1 MRSTIFR
8 LLGTSSLVAILG
20 LTSVPG
26 SFAADYFTEIE
37 IEQIREAQSI
47 GRRIPVFL
55 EIANLRLVR
64 LGLVEGEEE
73 VDNEEGVGSSITRG
87 IIRILNPE
95 AADELERIDD
105 ERSELTNDLSMFSRG
120 DLLRG
125 YYQAI
130 EEAMDNID
138 DAYERDRGDV
148 RRPLENLLEFVETTI
163 PVLREFSPDNSNEEI
178 ALEDAIEIAELARDG
193 ATEALDIVPQTEDR

>member
-125 YYQAI
+125 YYQAM

-163 PVLREFSPDNSNEEI
+163 PVLREFSPDNNNEEI

>member
-1 MRSTIFR
+1 MKSSTFR
-8 LLGTSSLVAILG
+8 LLGTTSLVAILG

-26 SFAADYFTEIE
+26 SLAADYFTEVE

-47 GRRIPVFL
+47 ERRIPVFL
-55 EIANLRLVR
+55 EIANIRLVR

-73 VDNEEGVGSSITRG
+73 VDNEEGGGNSITRG
-87 IIRILNPE
+87 IIRILSPE

-105 ERSELTNDLSMFSRG
+105 ELSALTNDLSMFSRG

-148 RRPLENLLEFVETTI
+148 RKPLENLLEFVENTI
-163 PVLREFSPDNSNEEI
+163 PALGEFSPDDGNEEI

-193 ATEALDIVPQTEDR
+193 ATEALDIVPQTEER

>member
-1 MRSTIFR
+1 MKSSTLR
-8 LLGTSSLVAILG
+8 LLGTTSLVAIFG

-26 SFAADYFTEIE
+26 SVAADYFTEVE

-47 GRRIPVFL
+47 ERRIPVFL
-55 EIANLRLVR
+55 EIANVRLVQ

-73 VDNEEGVGSSITRG
+73 VDNEEGGGNFITRG
-87 IIRILNPE
+87 IIRILSPE
-95 AADELERIDD
+95 AANELERIDN
-105 ERSELTNDLSMFSRG
+105 ELSELTNDLSMFSRG

-148 RRPLENLLEFVETTI
+148 RKPLENLLEFVENTI
-163 PVLREFSPDNSNEEI
+163 PVLGEFSPDDGNEEI

-193 ATEALDIVPQTEDR
+193 ATEALDIVPQTEER

>member
-1 MRSTIFR
+1 MKSSTFR
-8 LLGTSSLVAILG
+8 LLGTTSLVAILG

-26 SFAADYFTEIE
+26 SLAADYFTEVE
-37 IEQIREAQSI
+37 IEQIREAQTI
-47 GRRIPVFL
+47 ERRIPVFL
-55 EIANLRLVR
+55 EIANIRLVR
-64 LGLVEGEEE
+64 LGLIEGEEE
-73 VDNEEGVGSSITRG
+73 VDNEEGGGNSITRG
-87 IIRILNPE
+87 IIRILSPE

-105 ERSELTNDLSMFSRG
+105 ELSALTNDLSMFSRG

-125 YYQAI
+125 YYQAL

-148 RRPLENLLEFVETTI
+148 RKPLENLLKFVENTI
-163 PVLREFSPDNSNEEI
+163 PALGEFSPDDDNEEI

-193 ATEALDIVPQTEDR
+193 ATEALDIVPQTEER

>member
-1 MRSTIFR
+1 MKSSTFR
-8 LLGTSSLVAILG
+8 LLGTTSLVAILG

-26 SFAADYFTEIE
+26 SLAADYFTEVE
-37 IEQIREAQSI
+37 IEQIREAQTI
-47 GRRIPVFL
+47 ERRIPVFL
-55 EIANLRLVR
+55 EIANIRLVR
-64 LGLVEGEEE
+64 LGLIEGEEE
-73 VDNEEGVGSSITRG
+73 VDNEEGGGNSITRG
-87 IIRILNPE
+87 IIRILSPE

-105 ERSELTNDLSMFSRG
+105 ELSALTNDLSMFSRG

-125 YYQAI
+125 YYQAL

-148 RRPLENLLEFVETTI
+148 RKPLENLLKFVENTI
-163 PVLREFSPDNSNEEI
+163 PALGEFSPDDGNEEI

-193 ATEALDIVPQTEDR
+193 ATEALDIVPQTEER

>member
-1 MRSTIFR
+1 MKSSTFR
-8 LLGTSSLVAILG
+8 LLGTTSLVAILG

-26 SFAADYFTEIE
+26 SLAADYFTEVE

-47 GRRIPVFL
+47 ERRIPVFL
-55 EIANLRLVR
+55 EIANIRLVR

-73 VDNEEGVGSSITRG
+73 VDNEEGGGNSITRG
-87 IIRILNPE
+87 IIRILSPE

-105 ERSELTNDLSMFSRG
+105 ELSALTNDLSMFSRG

-148 RRPLENLLEFVETTI
+148 RKPLENLLEFVENTI
-163 PVLREFSPDNSNEEI
+163 PALGEFSPDDDNEEI

-193 ATEALDIVPQTEDR
+193 ATEALDIVPQTEER

>member
-1 MRSTIFR
+1 MKSSTFR
-8 LLGTSSLVAILG
+8 LLGTTSLVAILG

-26 SFAADYFTEIE
+26 SLAADYFTEVE

-47 GRRIPVFL
+47 ERRIPVFL
-55 EIANLRLVR
+55 EIANIRLVR

-73 VDNEEGVGSSITRG
+73 VDNEEGGGNSITRG
-87 IIRILNPE
+87 IIRILSPE

-105 ERSELTNDLSMFSRG
+105 ELSALTNDLSMFSRG

-125 YYQAI
+125 YYQAL

-148 RRPLENLLEFVETTI
+148 RKPLENLLEFVENTI
-163 PVLREFSPDNSNEEI
+163 PALGEFSPDDGNEEI

-193 ATEALDIVPQTEDR
+193 ATEALDIVPQTEER

>member
-1 MRSTIFR
+1 MKSSTFR
-8 LLGTSSLVAILG
+8 LLGTTSLVAILG

-26 SFAADYFTEIE
+26 SLAADYFTEVE
-37 IEQIREAQSI
+37 IEQIREAQRI
-47 GRRIPVFL
+47 ERRIPVFL
-55 EIANLRLVR
+55 EIANIRLVR

-73 VDNEEGVGSSITRG
+73 VDNEEGGGNSITRG
-87 IIRILNPE
+87 IIRILSPE

-105 ERSELTNDLSMFSRG
+105 ELSALTNDLSMFSRG

-148 RRPLENLLEFVETTI
+148 RKPLENLLEFVENTI
-163 PVLREFSPDNSNEEI
+163 PALGVFSPDDDNEEI

-193 ATEALDIVPQTEDR
+193 ATEALDIVPQTEER

>member
-1 MRSTIFR
+1 MKSSTFR
-8 LLGTSSLVAILG
+8 LLGTTSLVAILG
-20 LTSVPG
+20 LTWVPG
-26 SFAADYFTEIE
+26 SLAADYFTEVE

-47 GRRIPVFL
+47 ERRIPVFL
-55 EIANLRLVR
+55 EIANIRLVR

-73 VDNEEGVGSSITRG
+73 VDNEEGGGNSITRG
-87 IIRILNPE
+87 IIRILSPE

-105 ERSELTNDLSMFSRG
+105 ELSALTNDLSMFSRG

-125 YYQAI
+125 YYQAL

-148 RRPLENLLEFVETTI
+148 RKPLENLLEFVENTI
-163 PVLREFSPDNSNEEI
+163 PALGEFSPDDGNEEI

-193 ATEALDIVPQTEDR
+193 ATEALDIVPQTEER

>member
-1 MRSTIFR
+1 MKSSTFR
-8 LLGTSSLVAILG
+8 LLGTTSLVAILG

-26 SFAADYFTEIE
+26 SLAADYFTEVE
-37 IEQIREAQSI
+37 IEQIREAQTI
-47 GRRIPVFL
+47 ERRIPVFL
-55 EIANLRLVR
+55 EIANIRLVR
-64 LGLVEGEEE
+64 LGLIEGEEE
-73 VDNEEGVGSSITRG
+73 VDNEEGGGNSITRG
-87 IIRILNPE
+87 IIRILSPE

-105 ERSELTNDLSMFSRG
+105 ELSALTNDLSMFSRG

-125 YYQAI
+125 YYQAL

-148 RRPLENLLEFVETTI
+148 RKPLENLLEFVENTI
-163 PVLREFSPDNSNEEI
+163 PALGEFSPDDDNEEI

-193 ATEALDIVPQTEDR
+193 ATEALDIVPQTEER

>member
-20 LTSVPG
+20 LTSVPD

-163 PVLREFSPDNSNEEI
+163 PVLREFSPDNNNEEI